1 MIMRLAV
8 EMSMS
13 AVAAELGESD
23 STLWRVFHYY
33 VNKAL
38 EEQQQLNAT
47 RRIGVDETA
56 NKRGH
61 HYVTIFTDL
70 DSGDVILVEEGRK
83 KEVFQK
89 LYGRLF
95 DKGGHPSKIEL
106 FSMDMSKS
114 YKAGSHEY
122 FAHSEVVFD
131 RFHIKKAVNE
141 AVDKVRKSEVKHCE
155 DLKKTKYMWL
165 KNEQNLTEQQRLK
178 LTTFLA
184 ESTLDTA
191 IAYQM
196 KTGFDTLWNVQPK
209 AVEPLLQTWM
219 QNALQSTLKPFTY
232 LVNTLKNNYAGIV
245 KSMQTGITNAA
256 AEGLNSIIQMAKS
269 RARGFRNIDNF
280 KAMIYCLG
288 NDFNFKFHT
297 K

>member
-1 MIMRLAV
+1 MRLAI

-13 AVAAELGESD
+13 AVATEVGESD
-23 STLWRVFHYY
+23 TTLWRVFSNY
-33 VNKAL
+33 VDRAIRD
-38 EEQQQLNAT
+38 QLKLSNV

-61 HYVTIFTDL
+61 NYVTIFTDL
-70 DSGDVILVEEGRK
+70 DSGDVILVEEGRR
-83 KEVFQK
+83 KEVFSR
-89 LYGRLF
+89 LYGWLI
-95 DKGGHPSKIEL
+95 DKEGHPGSIDL
-106 FSMDMSKS
+106 FSIDMSKS
-114 YKAGSHEY
+114 YKAGIQEN
-122 FAHSEVVFD
+122 FAHSEIVFD

-141 AVDKVRKSEVKHCE
+141 AVDKVRKAEVRHCE
-155 DLKKTKYMWL
+155 ALKKTKYIWL
-165 KNEQNLTEQQRLK
+165 KNEQSLTENQRIK
-178 LTTFLA
+178 LDQFLA
-184 ESTLDTA
+184 ESTLETA

-196 KTGFDTLWNVQPK
+196 KTGFDTLWGVQPR

-219 QNALQSTLKPFTY
+219 ENAIKTTFKPFEY
-232 LVNTLKNNYAGIV
+232 LVKTLKNNYAGIV
-245 KSMQTGITNAA
+245 KSMKTGITNAA